1 MRKTLLLIAFAAALA
16 LVASGCGGGGGKK
29 KVPANAVAV
38 VGGVTIEKTQ
48 FDALLDQAKR
58 SYKQQKSDE
67 FPNGRPFPAAGSPEF
82 NQLKQQAM
90 QFLVQRAEFAQKAVD
105 LEVEVTDKQ
114 VNDRLAQ
121 IKKQYFKDDEATYKK
136 QLAEQGLTDAQV
148 KADIE
153 SQLVSEGIF
162 KAVTDKV
169 AVTDAEIVKYY
180 NENKEQYGQP
190 EQRDVRHI
198 LVKEKAKADDLY
210 TQLKGGADFAE
221 LAKKNSIDPGSKAQ
235 GGKLTISKGQTVAP
249 FDETA
254 FMLKTNNISRPLKTQ
269 YGYHI
274 IQPISEIKAAKTTPL
289 KDVKEA
295 IRQQLLQTK
304 KNDAM
309 TKWVEDLKKE
319 FESDI
324 SYQVGF
330 SPPPAATTTGTT
342 TSGGDE

>member
-1 MRKTLLLIAFAAALA
+1 MRKTLLLIAFVAALA
-16 LVASGCGGGGGKK
+16 LLASGCGGGGGKK
-29 KVPANAVAV
+29 EVPANAVAV
-38 VGGVTIEKTQ
+38 VGDVTVEKAQ
-48 FDALLDQAKR
+48 FDALMDQAKR
-58 SYKQQKSDE
+58 SYKQQKSAE
-67 FPNGRPFPAAGSPEF
+67 FPKGRPFPAAGSPEF

-90 QFLVQRAEFAQKAVD
+90 QFLVQRAEFAQKAEE
-105 LEVEVTDKQ
+105 LKVEVDDKQ
-114 VNDRLAQ
+114 LDARLAQ
-121 IKKQYFKDDEATYKK
+121 IKKQYFKNDEKVYAK

-148 KADIE
+148 RADIKA
-153 SQLVSEGIF
+153 QLISEGIF

-169 AVTDAEIVKYY
+169 KVTDAELVKYY

-198 LVKEKAKADDLY
+198 LVKDKAKADDLY
-210 TQLKGGADFAE
+210 TQLKGGANFAE

-254 FMLKTNNISRPLKTQ
+254 FMLQTNNISRPLKTQ

-274 IQPISEIKAAKTTPL
+274 IQPISAVKPAKTTPL

-319 FESDI
+319 FDKDI
-324 SYQVGF
+324 AYQVGF
-330 SPPPAATTTGTT
+330 SPPPATTTTGTT
-342 TSGGDE
+342 TSSGDE

>member
-1 MRKTLLLIAFAAALA
+1 MSKTLLLIACIAALA
-16 LVASGCGGGGGKK
+16 LAASGCGGGGGKK

-38 VGGVTIEKTQ
+38 VGGVTIEQAQ
-48 FDALLDQAKR
+48 FDALMDQAKR
-58 SYKQQKSDE
+58 SYKQQKSEE
-67 FPNGRPFPAAGSPEF
+67 FPNGRPFPAVGSPEY

-90 QFLVQRAEFAQKAVD
+90 QFLVQRAQFAQKAEELD
-105 LEVEVTDKQ
+105 VEVTDKQ

-121 IKKQYFKDDEATYKK
+121 IKKQYFKNDDATYKK
-136 QLAEQGLTDAQV
+136 QLAEQGLTDEQV
-148 KADIE
+148 RADIE

-169 AVTDAEIVKYY
+169 QVTDAEIVKYY

-198 LVKEKAKADDLY
+198 LVKNKAKADDLY
-210 TQLKGGADFAE
+210 TQLKGGANFAE

-249 FDETA
+249 FDQTA

-274 IQPISEIKAAKTTPL
+274 IQPISEIKPAKTTPL

-295 IRQQLLQTK
+295 IKQQLLQTK

-319 FESDI
+319 FDDDI
-324 SYQVGF
+324 AYQVGF
-330 SPPPAATTTGTT
+330 SPPPATTTTGTT
-342 TSGGDE
+342 TSSGDE